1 MFAHSLAFLIKSTH
15 ALRNGVKTS
24 GRFCCWKAQ
33 KSIDFTTKKRIF
45 PPNFFRTKSNANN
58 QSANL
63 FPETEIAD
71 EVDSL
76 RPTMPSPPLAW
87 PFMAASVELVGGTIA
102 VGLRPG
108 DGPRAAD

>member
-1 MFAHSLAFLIKSTH
+1 MESAKVNAFT
-15 ALRNGVKTS
+15 A
-24 GRFCCWKAQ
+24 
-33 KSIDFTTKKRIF
+33 KKE
-45 PPNFFRTKSNANN
+45 NFFHTKSPAD
-58 QSANL
+58 L

-76 RPTMPSPPLAW
+76 SPTIPSPPPAG

-108 DGPRAAD
+108 DGPRVANGNYF